1 MPGFT
6 LDQEQVLN
14 DERIRRTQDE
24 CIAICRD
31 VWRTGNPPPRSDPAA
46 LAEDIDRFAVGA
58 FHYLHTN
65 HPSTKHAQP
74 FDLWLIVFASILEA
88 KTHPTPLVN
97 EAIELLRSKYRNR

>member
-1 MPGFT
+1 MSGI
-6 LDQEQVLN
+6 LRDRERVLN

-31 VWRTGNPPPRSDPAA
+31 VWRTANPPQRTDPAA

-58 FHYLHTN
+58 FRYMFTN
-65 HPSTKHAQP
+65 HPSTKDAPPYH
-74 FDLWLIVFASILEA
+74 LWLIVFTSILEA

-97 EAIELLRSKYRNR
+97 EAIELLRAKYKN

>member
-1 MPGFT
+1 MSGFT

-31 VWRTGNPPPRSDPAA
+31 VWRTATLPPRSDPAA

-58 FHYLHTN
+58 FRYLHTN
-65 HPSTKHAQP
+65 HPATKHAQP
-74 FDLWLIVFASILEA
+74 FDLWLIVFTSILEA